1 MLFFLSIFS
10 AVSAIRI
17 FSLIHIINME
27 RMNKIG
33 RYHARI
39 FGNPG
44 SMPADT
50 ETHKILDKLVREITL
65 YCNEEADLP
74 QVMRFLKRLR
84 YNTGIKAATSGESQ
98 GMASYLVHIIDTELE
113 VMELKLNHSEYRIA
127 IPKRLKWTHTYVALV
142 ELVYAIQ
149 SSLNRGKAQLQEIV
163 AAFEFIFQVKLGNY
177 SATLEEI
184 ASRKRK
190 PSGYFDLLKKN
201 LQEIVRRYN

>member
-1 MLFFLSIFS
+1 
-10 AVSAIRI
+10 
-17 FSLIHIINME
+17 ME

-44 SMPADT
+44 SMPADI
-50 ETHKILDKLVREITL
+50 ETQKILDKLVREITL

-84 YNTGIKAATSGESQ
+84 YKTSAAGCEREDRTQ
-98 GMASYLVHIIDTELE
+98 AKYLVHIIDTELE
-113 VMELKLNHSEYRIA
+113 VMKLKLKHSEYRIA

-142 ELVYAIQ
+142 ELIYAIQ
-149 SSLNRGKAQLQEIV
+149 SSLNRGKAQLREIV

-184 ASRKRK
+184 ARKKRK

-201 LQEIVRRYN
+201 LQEIVKRYS